1 MNDPRDQVDID
12 GIPVPPE
19 RDPRKSAGGS
29 DAKTRRFLMTW
40 FRCCHAYGR
49 LTRNRAGTRYEGRC
63 PRCAALVSVKIGP
76 GGTDRRIFQ
85 TR

>member
-12 GIPVPPE
+12 GIPGSQKPGQ
-19 RDPRKSAGGS
+19 RKSASGS
-29 DAKTRRFLMTW
+29 DVGSRRFLMTW

-49 LTRNRAGTRYEGRC
+49 LARNRAGTRYEGRC
-63 PRCAALVSVKIGP
+63 PRCAAMVSVKIGP
-76 GGTDRRIFQ
+76 GGTDRRIFE